1 MKNWHWTVLGIL
13 LIASL
18 ILEFTYLADYDSH
31 WWNSVPAFYAL
42 WGGLGSAALIFI
54 SKGLGKFFILS
65 DEDYYDR

>member
-18 ILEFTYLADYDSH
+18 ILEFTYLADYASH
-31 WWNSVPAFYAL
+31 WWNHVPAFYAL
-42 WGGLGSAALIFI
+42 WGGLGCATLIFVT
-54 SKGLGKFFILS
+54 KGLGKFFILS